1 MIAQI
6 IGWFVFLA
14 LTKNFSHALHEV
26 RFKLVDQHQTAFVG
40 SCAEIKCQVTSDL
53 DTEGAYW
60 FWMKDAVYNDTRGDF
75 DATIIYST
83 NDSKRPVSPDFQKR
97 EVKYIGSNPS
107 DWKSAYYRTPKP
119 QCSILICNLSKNDSG
134 NYSVR
139 FVKSSTLKWKTT
151 SDVNL
156 TVIDNP
162 CPITFVQKPPIVKE
176 FDQIEFTCSTLN
188 SCPSKLQI
196 QESTQPPLLLGNTE
210 RGSSV
215 HSLTATWQD
224 DGKTYSCQTEE
235 NKDPYLIQNITLNVE
250 YAPKEMVAKIQPANI
265 REGQPVTLT
274 CSAKGNPDPSFT
286 WFKNDTEIVYS
297 GAQTWQIASINDSQS
312 GEYHC
317 VAENKHGKLP
327 SKRLTINVKYAPRV
341 EVEMTPNASEV
352 REGDKITL
360 TCNVKRSNPRP
371 SRYVWQKNQ
380 RNIGYNIQYVK
391 TVRPEDHGSY
401 TCTAT
406 NIVGSGTS
414 EPLNIKVKY
423 MPRKPTLSSSTW
435 DNTVKVG
442 GSITLTCA
450 TDANPPPSRYSWYR
464 YNENKQAVPQTDL
477 NTTNQLILKNVQRTD
492 EAQYMCNATNSIGTG
507 ENSTPLNLRVR
518 YGPSNVVLSMDTEVK
533 EGQLIS
539 ITCTVESFPSSQ
551 LQLTNPTLDLRPSKL
566 YRIKEESN
574 FLQYT
579 FSVTSAHMGFYT
591 CRAKNNDGSRN
602 SPPRKLVVKYRPKDV
617 KVQVEPGATVNENK
631 FLRLRCSANCYPKA
645 TSFAWMKMTDGKNE
659 KMQDTRETVEIKSVS
674 VSDAGQYSCEVSNEM
689 GTGLSE
695 KVEVKVKYAPK
706 HAHIVKGAEQQD
718 SDGTRFVMLSCDSQ
732 SYPPIKEYSWYK
744 KDENIDRKVSQSQF
758 FKVSSNDPGVYY
770 CIAKNEMSQ
779 KQSDPVNLFDRG
791 YMTFLKFFFLILI
804 ILLIV
809 FSFFFVYRHKRNNST
824 IQQTN
829 TNTSPYFDFLD
840 WWNSASLRNMRNDP
854 ITAEP
859 FRSRDDLLP
868 DQPCHSN
875 AQRHQPQPDSTPAS
889 NIDTVY
895 CTVKLPAGNTG
906 PSAQKPVRQQGGNT
920 EDDSLNYA
928 SINFGNKQKKKKTKD
943 KVEDVYAVVSKKK
956 PPKKNGQEKHED
968 YENVS
973 AADQAKSPDPFN
985 YDTDTSEDDV
995 EITYTQVSFKAKPG
1009 HQRSNRDSSTS
1020 DEEETQYSDVKI

>member
-14 LTKNFSHALHEV
+14 LTKNFSHAQHEV
-26 RFKLVDQHQTAFVG
+26 KFKLVDQHQTAFVG
-40 SCAEIKCQVTSDL
+40 SCAEIKCQVTYDL
-53 DTEGAYW
+53 DTQGAYW
-60 FWMKDAVYNDTRGDF
+60 FWMKDAVYSDANKNWT
-75 DATIIYST
+75 ATIIYTT
-83 NDSKRPVSPDFQKR
+83 NDSRCPVSPDFQKR

-107 DWKSAYYRTPKP
+107 DWKRAYSTTPKP
-119 QCSILICNLSKNDSG
+119 RCSILICNLSKNDSG

-139 FVKSSTLKWKTT
+139 FVKSATLKWKTT

-176 FDQIEFTCSTLN
+176 SGKIELACSTLN
-188 SCPSKLQI
+188 SCPLKLRI
-196 QESTQPPLLLGNTE
+196 QESTQPPWQRYSE
-210 RGSSV
+210 RRSNV
-215 HSLTATWQD
+215 RSLTASWLD
-224 DGKTYSCQTEE
+224 DGKTYSCQTED
-235 NKDPYLIQNITLNVE
+235 NKDPYLIQNITLNLE
-250 YAPKEMVAKIQPANI
+250 YAPKQMVAKIQPVNI
-265 REGQPVTLT
+265 REGQSVTLT
-274 CSAKGNPDPSFT
+274 CSAKGRPDPSFT
-286 WFKNDTEIVYS
+286 WFKNDVEIYS
-297 GAQTWQIASINDSQS
+297 GAQTWRIRSINDSQS
-312 GEYHC
+312 GKYKC
-317 VAENKHGKLP
+317 VAENKHGKLT
-327 SKRLTINVKYAPRV
+327 SNQFTIDVKYAPRV
-341 EVEMTPNASEV
+341 EVEMTPRASEV
-352 REGDKITL
+352 IEGDEITL

-371 SRYVWQKNQ
+371 TRYVWQKNQ
-380 RNIGYNIQYVK
+380 GYIGYNAYRFVK
-391 TVRPEDHGSY
+391 TVSPEDRGSY

-406 NIVGSGTS
+406 NSVESGTS
-414 EPLNIKVKY
+414 EPLNIIVKY

-450 TDANPPPSRYSWYR
+450 TDANPPPSSYSWYR
-464 YNENKQAVPQTDL
+464 YNGNKLAVPQTDIS
-477 NTTNQLILKNVQRTD
+477 TINQLILTNVQRTD
-492 EAQYMCNATNSIGTG
+492 EAQYMCNASNSIGTG
-507 ENSTPLNLRVR
+507 EISMPLNLRVR

-551 LQLTNPTLDLRPSKL
+551 LQLTNPTLDLRPSRL

-579 FSVTSAHMGFYT
+579 FSVTSAHMGLYT
-591 CRAKNNDGSRN
+591 CRAKNEDGSEN
-602 SPPRKLVVKYRPKDV
+602 STPRKLVVKYRPKDV
-617 KVQVEPGATVNENK
+617 KVQAEPGVTVNENT
-631 FLRLRCSANCYPKA
+631 FLRLRCSANCSPKA

-674 VSDAGQYSCEVSNEM
+674 VSDTGQYSCEVSNEM
-689 GTGLSE
+689 GTGFSE

-718 SDGTRFVMLSCDSQ
+718 SDGTRFVLLSCDSQ
-732 SYPPIKEYSWYK
+732 SYPPIKEYSWNLS
-744 KDENIDRKVSQSQF
+744 DVPEVLLPRS
-758 FKVSSNDPGVYY
+758 YY
-770 CIAKNEMSQ
+770 SALS
-779 KQSDPVNLFDRG
+779 
-791 YMTFLKFFFLILI
+791 FLI
-804 ILLIV
+804 
-809 FSFFFVYRHKRNNST
+809 
-824 IQQTN
+824 
-829 TNTSPYFDFLD
+829 FLSLQD
-840 WWNSASLRNMRNDP
+840 WWNNTSLRSLRNDP

-868 DQPCHSN
+868 DQPCRSN
-875 AQRHQPQPDSTPAS
+875 AQRHQRQPDSTPAS

-928 SINFGNKQKKKKTKD
+928 SINFGNKQKKTKTKD
-943 KVEDVYAVVSKKK
+943 KVEDVYAAVSKKK
-956 PPKKNGQEKHED
+956 PNPKKNGQEKHQD
-968 YENVS
+968 YENVT
-973 AADQAKSPDPFN
+973 AADRAKSKDQFN
-985 YDTDTSEDDV
+985 YDTDASEGDV